1 MRDHYGK
8 WASKECHSATGLRQD
23 AIIKC
28 DTTARMP
35 SEGIWSLLFPF
46 YPSLLSFP
54 FTVATGT
61 DGTGATNGSSS
72 RALLLRRRGTP
83 RPPARSAFPRPA
95 NPPQPRA
102 PPRPPALRELPHA
115 RLAKLRLRGLH
126 AMAGSSSPW
135 RGSSAST
142 PAMDHTTATT
152 PTRTNKY
159 TIPRSRRISNN
170 EIPLIHCPDCMCRF
184 LKVCTSKTEKNYDR
198 QFYVCPTR
206 TVRMVSC
213 KFFM

>member
-1 MRDHYGK
+1 MK
-8 WASKECHSATGLRQD
+8 SGLRRNVIPQRGF
-23 AIIKC
+23 
-28 DTTARMP
+28 ARMP
-35 SEGIWSLLFPF
+35 LSSTTQPLECHPREFGAFYSPSTPPFSLL
-46 YPSLLSFP
+46 LSRSRLGRTEREP
-54 FTVATGT
+54 RT
-61 DGTGATNGSSS
+61 D
-72 RALLLRRRGTP
+72 RALGLFSSVAEVPHGRPLDPPSHARPIP
-83 RPPARSAFPRPA
+83 R
-95 NPPQPRA
+95 NRA
-102 PPRPPALRELPHA
+102 LPHA

>member
-1 MRDHYGK
+1 MTQPQG
-8 WASKECHSATGLRQD
+8 CHPREFRAFYSPSTPPFSLFLSRSRLGRTEREPRTDRALR
-23 AIIKC
+23 
-28 DTTARMP
+28 
-35 SEGIWSLLFPF
+35 
-46 YPSLLSFP
+46 
-54 FTVATGT
+54 
-61 DGTGATNGSSS
+61 
-72 RALLLRRRGTP
+72 LLLRRRGTP
-83 RPPARSAFPRPA
+83 RPPARSAFPSPA
-95 NPPQPRA
+95 NPPQQRA

-159 TIPRSRRISNN
+159 TIPQSRRISNN